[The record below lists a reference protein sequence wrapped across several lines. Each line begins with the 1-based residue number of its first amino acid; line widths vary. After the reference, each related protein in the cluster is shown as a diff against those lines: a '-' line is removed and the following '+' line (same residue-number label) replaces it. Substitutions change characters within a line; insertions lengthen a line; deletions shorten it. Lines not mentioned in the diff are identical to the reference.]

1 VEINVVRE
9 QYRPESTIGRLFVDG
24 HFECYTLEDGIRTN
38 KVYGR
43 TAIPAGRYTV
53 EINYSPAFKK
63 PLPILRNVPK
73 FEGVRIHP
81 GNTPENTLGCI
92 LVGRNWQPGAEQ
104 IAASRVA
111 FGPLM
116 TKIQAALQRGEQVLL
131 RIIQENAPAEL
142 AAREFRMPG
151 IRPARATAKP
161 KPKRKHAKA
170 KRKAGAAKAN
180 PARATTGTRK
190 KSTTGASRRRP
201 PSKPSTGKLVRKG
214 KTRRA
219 KSVARTRTS
228 RAKVGKGT
236 I

>member
-1 VEINVVRE
+1 MEINVVRE

-24 HFECYTLEDGIRTN
+24 HFECFTLEDGIRTN

-43 TAIPAGRYTV
+43 TAIPAGRYPV

-92 LVGRNWQPGAEQ
+92 LVGRDWQPGAEQ

-116 TKIQAALQRGEQVLL
+116 TKIQAAL
-131 RIIQENAPAEL
+131 
-142 AAREFRMPG
+142 
-151 IRPARATAKP
+151 
-161 KPKRKHAKA
+161 
-170 KRKAGAAKAN
+170 
-180 PARATTGTRK
+180 
-190 KSTTGASRRRP
+190 
-201 PSKPSTGKLVRKG
+201 
-214 KTRRA
+214 
-219 KSVARTRTS
+219 
-228 RAKVGKGT
+228 
-236 I
+236 